1 MEFIKEHKFMV
12 VTLVLFL
19 LMLFAGGILTYKLFF
34 SYGNDKYG
42 DRLKS
47 IENLKIN
54 DHTIKKLGSELKEL
68 EHVEKVTTNINGKLI
83 NVMFTVDK
91 DLDKGK
97 AKEHGDKV
105 LSYFSEEER
114 KNYDIQIFVMTKE
127 IKEEEG
133 YSIIG
138 YVRAGKEAIEWS
150 NN

>member
-42 DRLKS
+42 DRLKP

-54 DHTIKKLGSELKEL
+54 DHTIKKLESELKEL